1 MYDLIA
7 KRVHL
12 ISNNERVHCMV
23 LYTGIQQE
31 MNSSQNTLKTCY
43 ETPLIYEYHTIKTK
57 IKQPTK

>member
-1 MYDLIA
+1 MTLLHE
-7 KRVHL
+7 RVHS

-43 ETPLIYEYHTIKTK
+43 EILLIYE
-57 IKQPTK
+57 